1 MTKDQI
7 RNIYDQFYV
16 QKTKNYNDLFK
27 AFNFITGQNEKL
39 TTCNSCVQK
48 MRQTFINYLK

>member
-27 AFNFITGQNEKL
+27 AFNFITGQNEKV